1 MDAFVLTNAAL
12 DMCLE
17 IPSADDGGEFDP
29 VELHAHCHGGHSQA
43 GVVFCIITGFSYS
56 VCSKIAGMSQGPRST
71 VSMPP
76 MERGGAL
83 GVI

>member
-29 VELHAHCHGGHSQA
+29 VELHAHCHGGLSQA
-43 GVVFCIITGFSYS
+43 GQ
-56 VCSKIAGMSQGPRST
+56 QG
-71 VSMPP
+71 
-76 MERGGAL
+76 
-83 GVI
+83 